1 MSNQSNVWKCSSCGA
16 VLGYLDGTDI
26 LRIKYKD
33 LYFYVNVIRGASL
46 IKCLCRKCGKVNE
59 VMAKAMKMSEPAV
72 IELEKYL

>member
-1 MSNQSNVWKCSSCGA
+1 LNDQSRAWKCSSCGS

-33 LYFYVNVIRGASL
+33 LYFYVNVIKGASL

-59 VMAKAMKMSEPAV
+59 VIAKSMKMSGPAV
-72 IELEKYL
+72 IELEKFL